1 MTLRQAMACKA
12 RGERAGNTVS
22 VMQEA
27 TRTRRITWLVSLN
40 SGRWI
45 ADAAEAAEALRAR
58 AYDDDDAIVAE

>member
-1 MTLRQAMACKA
+1 MTLRQALACKA
-12 RGERAGNTVS
+12 RGERAGHTVS

-27 TRTRRITWLVSLN
+27 TRRRITWLVCIN